1 MRWGQ
6 WSLTL
11 GYALLSLQAAS
22 ANAPDVNFGFGGFD
36 RDEPIRITAD
46 ALEASDKD
54 GERFLVFRDRVQVR
68 QGPLELDANELEAL
82 YGADA
87 NQPDALE
94 ARGAVRVRD
103 GARRAHCD
111 EARYDRRAATL
122 VCRGN
127 PARLWD
133 GEDQLS
139 GSAFHFDL
147 ETRQVTVEGGT
158 ALEIHRE
165 LPGTEPGADDAEG
178 DGDGP
183 EREWLAEQRDAGPV
197 HIEARSGRASDGD
210 TARRIAFEGD
220 VVVRQGDLELRAQ
233 HLEAVYPAGATQP
246 EQLLARDAVEV
257 RQADREARCEEAEY
271 RPAERWVACRGDAQL
286 RDGRDELEGDRIA
299 FDLERRRVDIEGN
312 ARLWV
317 HPADHEE
324 GGPE

>member
-1 MRWGQ
+1 MRWGRG
-6 WSLTL
+6 SLVL
-11 GYALLSLQAAS
+11 GCALLSLEAAS

-36 RDEPIRITAD
+36 RDEPIQITAD
-46 ALEASDKD
+46 TLEASDKD
-54 GERFLVFRDRVQVR
+54 GERFLVFRDHVQVR

-87 NQPDALE
+87 SQPDALE

-111 EARYDRRAATL
+111 EARYDRREATL

-139 GSAFHFDL
+139 GNAFRFDL

-165 LPGTEPGADDAEG
+165 LPGTEGDPEDD
-178 DGDGP
+178 DGEGP

-197 HIEARSGRASDGD
+197 HIEARSGQASDGVD
-210 TARRIAFEGD
+210 ARRIAFDGD

-233 HLEAVYPAGATQP
+233 HLEAVYPEGATQP
-246 EQLLARDAVEV
+246 EQLLAREEVEV

-271 RPAERWVACRGDAQL
+271 RPAERWVACRGDARL

-299 FDLERRRVDIEGN
+299 FDLGRRRVDIEGN

-324 GGPE
+324 GASE